1 MSIFGFST
9 EAPTGDFT
17 PIVKYDARAG
27 RIFRV
32 DRTDTGNGF
41 ESSPIDITNSFKA
54 VCDFENLE
62 TGWIDFSTGGAP
74 SFVLVPRGQMLPP
87 RPSTTH
93 KNGVRF
99 MIKLGKDCGG
109 DKPVRE
115 IAGTSRAFLN
125 GTQTVVEQWLR
136 EAKDHPGQLPVIV
149 LDKTTPVKTGSG
161 DKSSTNYHPTWK
173 IIGWAPRPADLVAKG
188 RGSDQHPPQQTQ
200 APLNGGGINTGA
212 APATGN
218 QRPAQPQQQAPQ
230 QPAQPTVAP
239 DDFG

>member
-9 EAPTGDFT
+9 EAPSGDFT

-32 DRTDTGNGF
+32 DRIDTGNGF
-41 ESSPIDITNSFKA
+41 ESNPIDITTSFKA

-62 TGWIDFSTGGAP
+62 TGWIDFATGNAP
-74 SFVLVPRGQMLPP
+74 SFVLVPRGNQLPP
-87 RPSTTH
+87 KPSTTH

-99 MIKLGKDCGG
+99 MLKLSKDCGG

-125 GTQTVVEQWLR
+125 GTQAVVEQWLR
-136 EAKDHPGQLPVIV
+136 EAKDHPGMLPVIV
-149 LDKTTPVKTGSG
+149 LEKTTPVKTGSG
-161 DKSSTNYHPTWK
+161 DKSSTNYHPTWRLVS
-173 IIGWAPRPADLVAKG
+173 WVPRPADLVKVAPQG
-188 RGSDQHPPQQTQ
+188 NGATAQASNGSAPSTGSQRASAPPPQQ
-200 APLNGGGINTGA
+200 
-212 APATGN
+212 
-218 QRPAQPQQQAPQ
+218 AQQ
-230 QPAQPTVAP
+230 TVSP